1 MSNAFFRI
9 RQNLI
14 RERKYGEYF
23 SIALGEMILIALSI
37 FLALQVDN
45 WNQKRQEKK
54 IIESYLMKIV
64 NELNSDVQS
73 IESLLE
79 DRKQALIYTDS
90 ILKYYRIGQIYDSKL
105 FEKGYFSVFVESE
118 FQPITSAYES
128 LKNSGYMKDLENPEI
143 EEQIIQYYQLVENLI
158 FVEDKFNNITQPV
171 EISLAEKGF
180 YNEYQSIFKWDNE
193 DTIQFTIQSMRSYPE
208 YQATF
213 IKAKLFLEEL
223 ILDYSGL
230 VEKAKETIELIDE
243 RD

>member
-1 MSNAFFRI
+1 MSNAFFRT
-9 RQNLI
+9 RQKLI

-45 WNQKRQEKK
+45 WNQKRQETK

-64 NELNSDVQS
+64 NELNSDLQS

-79 DRKQALIYTDS
+79 DRKQALIYTDT
-90 ILKYYRIGQIYDSKL
+90 ILKYYRIGHIHDSKL
-105 FEKGYFSVFVESE
+105 FEKGYFSVFIESE
-118 FQPITSAYES
+118 FHPTTSAYES
-128 LKNSGYMKDLENPEI
+128 LKNSGYMKDLENPDI
-143 EEQIIQYYQLVENLI
+143 EEQIIQYYQSVENIL
-158 FVEDKFNNITQPV
+158 FVEEKFNNITQPV

-193 DTIQFTIQSMRSYPE
+193 DTIQFTIQSMKNYPE

-213 IKAKLFLEEL
+213 IKAKMFLEEL
-223 ILDYSGL
+223 IMDYIDL
-230 VEKAKETIELIDE
+230 ADMVKQTIELIDD